1 MKRLSALLCLAFG
14 SCTLFAIGAG
24 VAVDRELKE
33 GTGTQDFLATIQAT
47 WDAAREEMDELDIK
61 YAEDFKFDFEK
72 GSKINVTGGWIEI
85 RPHKGDARYT
95 RVRARFSDLGGMKKS
110 RARANEVL
118 DGIDARLGGAG
129 SPQD

>member
-47 WDAAREEMDELDIK
+47 WDAAREEMRDPRD
-61 YAEDFKFDFEK
+61 
-72 GSKINVTGGWIEI
+72 
-85 RPHKGDARYT
+85 
-95 RVRARFSDLGGMKKS
+95 RAVPDRCP
-110 RARANEVL
+110 E
-118 DGIDARLGGAG
+118 
-129 SPQD
+129 